1 MYFDRRVELMVLEKI
16 KNDKVIAIFR
26 NVPMEKL
33 FKQVDLLIENG
44 IRLLEVTLNSDE
56 ALESISK
63 LNSRYGDA
71 ICLGAGTVTNVEDVE
86 KVKNLGAEFIISPN
100 VNIEVIKETKRL
112 GLVSI
117 PGAFTPTEIF
127 TAHQNGA
134 DMIKVFP
141 ASTLGLDF
149 AKSVSGPF
157 PDISLM
163 ATGGID
169 ENNAHQYINSG
180 YEAVGIGSSLTS
192 MNLEDMEEVKR
203 KLSLYRELQ
212 IN

>member
-26 NVPMEKL
+26 NVPVEKL

-56 ALESISK
+56 ALESISELK
-63 LNSRYGDA
+63 IRYGDA

-100 VNIEVIKETKRL
+100 VDIEVIKETKRL

-127 TAHQNGA
+127 TAHQSGA

-169 ENNAHQYINSG
+169 ENNAYQYIDSG
-180 YEAVGIGSSLTS
+180 YEAVGVGSSLTS

-203 KLSLYRELQ
+203 KLSLYRKLQ

>member
-1 MYFDRRVELMVLEKI
+1 MVLEKI

-26 NVPMEKL
+26 NVPVEKL

-56 ALESISK
+56 ALESISELK
-63 LNSRYGDA
+63 IRYGDA

-100 VNIEVIKETKRL
+100 VDIEVIKETKRL

-127 TAHQNGA
+127 TAHQSGA

-169 ENNAHQYINSG
+169 ENNAYQYIDSG
-180 YEAVGIGSSLTS
+180 YEAVGVGSSLTS

-203 KLSLYRELQ
+203 KLSLYRKLQ